1 MTCGPLMAIS
11 PAWPVAEMSRP
22 SSSRMRMYVLGMG
35 TPMVPENSVAVT
47 GLQLAE
53 GLVSERP

>member
-11 PAWPVAEMSRP
+11 PVWPWGTSWP
-22 SSSRMRMYVLGMG
+22 SSSRIFIQVLGIG
-35 TPMVPENSVAVT
+35 TPMVPVNSVLVV

-53 GLVSERP
+53 GLVSDRP